1 MKSDRSF
8 GASEDVIQQKLQ
20 HIVGKKNLSL
30 CFEID
35 QIIYLEGNKWYI
47 TIEYIIASH
56 NLLIYFH
63 IDIIWMYSSSEQPFL
78 DFKEEFN
85 TIHNDY
91 STPLESKGPLQ
102 FLNEQQYVQ
111 ELLKATL
118 A

>member
-47 TIEYIIASH
+47 TIEYIVASH
-56 NLLIYFH
+56 N
-63 IDIIWMYSSSEQPFL
+63 
-78 DFKEEFN
+78 
-85 TIHNDY
+85 
-91 STPLESKGPLQ
+91 
-102 FLNEQQYVQ
+102 
-111 ELLKATL
+111 
-118 A
+118 